1 MYNGDWWPREAPP
14 LLRQGRHDDRR
25 RSQRGRRV
33 ERVVV
38 VVTARATLDGRVHV
52 VAEERPGAL
61 YINSERE
68 ERREDDDNAPR
79 SKISTVFLRPVSM
92 VVKKVSQRL
101 HLALINAQGGRI
113 RGRSTRCSVLASV
126 FICR

>member
-1 MYNGDWWPREAPP
+1 M
-14 LLRQGRHDDRR
+14 
-25 RSQRGRRV
+25 
-33 ERVVV
+33 ERLVVV
-38 VVTARATLDGRVHV
+38 VAARAPFYRRVHV
-52 VAEERPGAL
+52 VAEERPGAPDVDA
-61 YINSERE
+61 ERE

-92 VVKKVSQRL
+92 VVTKVSQRL